1 MSAKL
6 FFPPGVNHI
15 PQADFDTNP
24 TENGGWEGSQSFLA
38 KKSALVRGNPLETLF
53 VRGVS
58 IAALDSNCPVAYA
71 FLRLKLFV
79 ISDHQPGIV
88 KIACTFTGYGQEG
101 SNGSSGEEG
110 IVPTYSLRKD
120 IEEVPLN
127 EHRKWA
133 DMSDASKQR
142 LGWLMSLPDTVQ
154 FSLSSGEYGKSDP
167 DSGEFAPFP
176 TGPGVWVVPTG
187 DELGYA
193 RLIAQ
198 DRLTAKRPAWT
209 WTVRTEGSSGFTAA
223 QLNKAGKIVA
233 NPLGNP
239 PTPSND
245 YCWLFVGPDQEQSGE
260 KRFIKDLTYQLIPDT
275 DENRFLY
282 D

>member
-58 IAALDSNCPVAYA
+58 ISALDSNCPVAYA

-133 DMSDASKQR
+133 AMSDESKAR
-142 LGWLMSLPDTVQ
+142 LSLCLTQ
-154 FSLSSGEYGKSDP
+154 P
-167 DSGEFAPFP
+167 DSNVFNLESGTYGFFDESVFQEHTGEFWA
-176 TGPGVWVVPTG
+176 VPVD
-187 DELGYA
+187 DELAYA

-198 DRLTAKRPAWT
+198 DKVTVKRPAWT

-245 YCWLFVGPDQEQSGE
+245 YCWFFVGPDQEQSGE